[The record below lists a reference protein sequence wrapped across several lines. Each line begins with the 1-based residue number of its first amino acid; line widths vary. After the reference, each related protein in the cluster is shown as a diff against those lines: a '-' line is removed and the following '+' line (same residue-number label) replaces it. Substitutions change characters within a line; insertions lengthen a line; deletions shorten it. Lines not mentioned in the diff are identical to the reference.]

1 MIREVKCKLFFD
13 FSSNLRILRVVIY
26 RLLSCGG
33 AEVYKLSLPVGN
45 KSRVA
50 NLLTFVFVGERNVS
64 EAQHLIEFGIM
75 CLRPEFIGDYIL
87 KVL

>member
-13 FSSNLRILRVVIY
+13 FSSNLHVVIY

-33 AEVYKLSLPVGN
+33 AEVYRLTLPVGN

-50 NLLTFVFVGERNVS
+50 NLLTYVFVGERNVS